1 MTDLYAVTISPAAM
15 CDLFEAER
23 DRTGN
28 LPPNYAA
35 NPGAAVPVVR
45 KDEDGERT
53 VELMRWGL
61 PAGHGAKPVAAIHS
75 IDDPRWPDLVKPRH
89 RCLIPANAFSEGD
102 EHQWFARDESRTPFA
117 FAGVWLPAEAG
128 GKDAR
133 GLCAILVN
141 SVNGLT
147 ASEGQQPMP
156 VVLTEDE
163 WGEWLDGDNEE
174 ARSVL
179 KPPAEALL
187 TVVSTGEE
195 RDPPA
200 SRMGYQ

>member
-28 LPPNYAA
+28 LPPNYSAA
-35 NPGAAVPVVR
+35 PGAAVPVVR
-45 KDEDGERT
+45 KDETRQRT

-61 PAGHGAKPVAAIHS
+61 PTRGGEAPVTEIRD
-75 IDDPRWPDLVKPRH
+75 IGDPRWPDLVKPEH
-89 RCLIPANAFSEGD
+89 RCLIPANSFSEGD
-102 EHQWFARDESRTPFA
+102 DHHWFARDQTRTPFA
-117 FAGVWLPAEAG
+117 FAGVWLPAEPDA
-128 GKDAR
+128 KDAR

-141 SVNGLT
+141 GVNRVT
-147 ASEGQQPMP
+147 AAQGEQPMP

-163 WGEWLDGDNEE
+163 WDEWLDGDNEQ
-174 ARSVL
+174 ARAVL
-179 KPPAEALL
+179 KPPPEELL

-195 RDPPA
+195 RDPPV

>member
-15 CDLFEAER
+15 CDLFDAER
-23 DRTGN
+23 DHTGN

-35 NPGAAVPVVR
+35 APGSAVPVVR

-53 VELMRWGL
+53 VELMCWGL
-61 PAGHGAKPVAAIHS
+61 PTAQGGEPVAAIQS
-75 IDDPRWPDLVKPRH
+75 IDDPRWPNLVKPAH

-102 EHQWFARDESRTPFA
+102 GHNWLARDESRTPFA
-117 FAGVWLPAEAG
+117 FAGVWLPADPHAG
-128 GKDAR
+128 NAR

-141 SVNGLT
+141 GVNGLT
-147 ASEGQQPMP
+147 ASEGEQPMP

-163 WGEWLDGDNEE
+163 WDAWLEGDNEE
-174 ARSVL
+174 ARAML
-179 KPPAEALL
+179 KPPAEELL
-187 TVVSTGEE
+187 TVVSTGEA
-195 RDPPA
+195 RDPPE

>member
-23 DRTGN
+23 DHTGN

-35 NPGAAVPVVR
+35 APGSAVPVVR

-53 VELMRWGL
+53 MELMRWGL
-61 PAGHGAKPVAAIHS
+61 PRAQGGKPVAAIQT
-75 IDDPRWPDLVKPRH
+75 IDDPRWPDLVKPAH

-102 EHQWFARDESRTPFA
+102 DHNWFARDESRTPFA
-117 FAGVWLPAEAG
+117 FAGVWLPAEPDAG
-128 GKDAR
+128 NAR

-141 SVNGLT
+141 GVNGLT
-147 ASEGQQPMP
+147 ATEGEQPMP
-156 VVLTEDE
+156 VILTEDE
-163 WGEWLDGDNEE
+163 WDEWLDGDNEE
-174 ARSVL
+174 ARAVL
-179 KPPAEALL
+179 KPPAEELL

>member
-15 CDLFEAER
+15 RDLFEAEQ
-23 DRTGN
+23 DRAGD
-28 LPPNYAA
+28 LPPNYSAA
-35 NPGAAVPVVR
+35 PGALVPVVL
-45 KDEDGERT
+45 KDETGRRT

-61 PAGHGAKPVAAIHS
+61 VAPGGGAPVTEIHD
-75 IDDPRWPDLVKPRH
+75 IGDPRWPGLVKPAH
-89 RCLIPANAFSEGD
+89 RCLIPANSFSEGRARN
-102 EHQWFARDESRTPFA
+102 WFARDETRTPFA

-128 GKDAR
+128 GRDAR
-133 GLCAILVN
+133 GLCAILIN
-141 SVNGLT
+141 SINGLT

-179 KPPAEALL
+179 KPPAEELL

-195 RDPPA
+195 RDPPE